1 METVIGASA
10 AILSTICW
18 LPQTIRTWRTRHTKD
33 LSLMAN
39 LLILASMSLWLTY
52 GIMLHSWPM
61 IVANTVAVVLV
72 GSIIIAKLKFG

>member
-10 AILSTICW
+10 AILSTVCW

>member
-1 METVIGASA
+1 MIGASA

-33 LSLMAN
+33 LSLAAN
-39 LLILASMSLWLTY
+39 LMILGSMSLWLTY
-52 GIMLHSWPM
+52 GIMLSSWPM
-61 IVANTVAVVLV
+61 IVANTVAVMLV